1 MRGLTAA
8 GMLCLVASAWL
19 VWVSAPISG
28 GTNPSLTFGWLAG
41 VIGGVAGMA
50 WVCRSIGIMAACSA
64 AGLNLVMFA
73 LLHLALMEPAFWQLV
88 DENAQAAN
96 IISFSHRFLPGNVGI
111 PPTFHPN
118 PEIETLPGRLATA
131 LYFMSWGWGM
141 ALVGSSLLLLGCL
154 TSSDRRRTLR
164 WALLAAVLLFSSQA
178 ILLSGRFAAE
188 YSQEMGN
195 RHMALGRYAEAIRRF
210 ERAQYQSPLLAS
222 SEQVH
227 LRLGEAYYHLDM
239 ASHPNARLYLGDRYA
254 QQSNFKA
261 ALAEYLLAAQEA
273 PVPLQRI
280 LEKRMA
286 WTHVDRGIVE
296 LRREQIGSA
305 VSHWEQALFFHP
317 DHVQAMY
324 FLARGY
330 FEQSRYEQSIALS
343 QRLLSHSRNRLLNA
357 NLQFNMGD
365 NYWRLHD
372 FDKARRAYEASLR
385 LDPYGNFRIF
395 KSLGGT

>member
-1 MRGLTAA
+1 MRGLTAT
-8 GMLCLVASAWL
+8 GVLCLVVSAWL
-19 VWVSAPISG
+19 IWVNAPISG
-28 GTNPSLTFGWLAG
+28 GENPSFTCGWLAG

-50 WVCRSIGIMAACSA
+50 WLWRSICLMAACSV
-64 AGLNLVMFA
+64 AGLNLVTFA
-73 LLHLALMEPAFWQLV
+73 LLYLTLMDPAFWHLV

-96 IISFSHRFLPGNVGI
+96 IISFSHRFLPGNLGI
-111 PPTFHPN
+111 PPMFHSN
-118 PEIETLPGRLATA
+118 LEIETLPGRLATA
-131 LYFMSWGWGM
+131 LYFMSWGWGI

-154 TSSDRRRTLR
+154 IGSDRRQTLR
-164 WALLAAVLLFSSQA
+164 WALLAAILLFSGQA
-178 ILLSGRFAAE
+178 ILLSGSVAAE

-210 ERAQYQSPLLAS
+210 ERAQYRSPLLAS

-227 LRLGEAYYHLDM
+227 LRLGEAYYYLEM
-239 ASHPNARLYLGDRYA
+239 ASHPNARLYLGDRYT

-273 PVPLQRI
+273 PVPLQQI

-286 WTHVDRGIVE
+286 WTHVDRGVVE

-305 VSHWEQALFFHP
+305 ISHWEQALAFDP
-317 DHVQAMY
+317 DHVQAIY

-330 FEQSRYEQSIALS
+330 FEQSRYEQSIVLS

-365 NYWRLHD
+365 NYWRLQD
-372 FDKARRAYEASLR
+372 FDKARRAYEASMR